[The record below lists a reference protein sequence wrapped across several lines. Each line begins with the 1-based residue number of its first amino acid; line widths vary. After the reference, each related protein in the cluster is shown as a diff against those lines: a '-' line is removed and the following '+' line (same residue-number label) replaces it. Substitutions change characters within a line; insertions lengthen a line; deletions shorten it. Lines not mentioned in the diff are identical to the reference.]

1 MVMQPMGPLQ
11 FQLLLFGNMNPL
23 LQSVQLAVQNAT
35 QKEALVFIDKV
46 VDFCIEGQNSEVLK
60 GWSEDTIRLLVA
72 YHISKGTFLHTESK
86 DAEITGVLMW
96 YNCNYE
102 DNWKFVEE
110 WHLDDKNGD
119 TVFLAFMWASN
130 TKDFKRLIMNLI
142 VNEPT
147 VLSKKLTSLRTKNKQ
162 PTKIDYSTKVFA
174 KILSLKD

>member
-1 MVMQPMGPLQ
+1 
-11 FQLLLFGNMNPL
+11 
-23 LQSVQLAVQNAT
+23 
-35 QKEALVFIDKV
+35 
-46 VDFCIEGQNSEVLK
+46 
-60 GWSEDTIRLLVA
+60 
-72 YHISKGTFLHTESK
+72 
-86 DAEITGVLMW
+86 MW

-147 VLSKKLTSLRTKNKQ
+147 VLSKKLTSLRTK
-162 PTKIDYSTKVFA
+162 TKIDYSTKVFA

>member
-1 MVMQPMGPLQ
+1 
-11 FQLLLFGNMNPL
+11 
-23 LQSVQLAVQNAT
+23 
-35 QKEALVFIDKV
+35 
-46 VDFCIEGQNSEVLK
+46 
-60 GWSEDTIRLLVA
+60 
-72 YHISKGTFLHTESK
+72 
-86 DAEITGVLMW
+86 MW

-130 TKDFKRLIMNLI
+130 TKDFKRLIINLI